1 MLMATHKSVMVFLN
15 FDCKWS
21 VNMIN
26 PLFASAGLGSM
37 ASAGAGGKIN
47 DSEKNTAIE
56 KVRAKEEEVAKLNNK
71 VKEYTKAG
79 DLDAATQALKEYE
92 DYVNKNFG
100 PPPGEAR
107 AFKDEYAKLEKK
119 PFDTPGQPQKS
130 AIMYG

>member
-1 MLMATHKSVMVFLN
+1 
-15 FDCKWS
+15 
-21 VNMIN
+21 MIN

-100 PPPGEAR
+100 PPPGEAS